1 MAFCD
6 FVRKLREQNN
16 LTQVQLA
23 DYLEVNVNTIKQIE
37 ANKIKTPSNR
47 VLDKFCEYL
56 KEDRITVINKIIFNK
71 TYCENEYLNEQSDVL
86 SLYMSYLYLQG
97 WNVDIAPAIY
107 HTRDIGEL
115 AYAGQLTKKREPNN
129 KIVIASI
136 GAEYDENVDYI
147 SNDQAVYYITSSMA
161 AFFCIDEIK
170 LKGIHIVFD
179 AKMESHVNLFNIFKN
194 LSLNKIPFNY
204 QMILFDSID
213 GKVVDNIELRSK

>member
-86 SLYMSYLYLQG
+86 SLYLSL
-97 WNVDIAPAIY
+97 
-107 HTRDIGEL
+107 
-115 AYAGQLTKKREPNN
+115 
-129 KIVIASI
+129 
-136 GAEYDENVDYI
+136 
-147 SNDQAVYYITSSMA
+147 
-161 AFFCIDEIK
+161 
-170 LKGIHIVFD
+170 IHI
-179 AKMESHVNLFNIFKN
+179 
-194 LSLNKIPFNY
+194 
-204 QMILFDSID
+204 
-213 GKVVDNIELRSK
+213 